1 MSICLIAV
9 TGRDRGTHLFPVPI
23 YPLPVCRDP
32 PMQLMSA
39 MIQKMGDKEET
50 PLPQENMDGCES
62 DEWSD

>member
-1 MSICLIAV
+1 MMEALICSLCQSI
-9 TGRDRGTHLFPVPI
+9 
-23 YPLPVCRDP
+23 LPVFRDP

>member
-1 MSICLIAV
+1 
-9 TGRDRGTHLFPVPI
+9 
-23 YPLPVCRDP
+23 
-32 PMQLMSA
+32 MSA